1 MAYINLQSVS
11 FSYPMYEGS
20 SRSLKRAVVHSVGG
34 RLREDSGRIEV
45 QALRDINLTLR
56 SGDRLALLGHNGAGK
71 STLLKVLS
79 GIHEPPTGRITREG
93 TVSSM
98 LDPGLGLDQE
108 ASGSDNIISRCIF
121 LGMTYAEAR
130 RRLASIGEFTEV
142 GPYLDM
148 PLRTYSTGMLVR
160 LMFAAS
166 TEVRPD
172 ILIMD
177 ELMAAGDIAFADRAK
192 KRIINYVQTAS
203 ILVLASHDLTTLS
216 NYCNRGALLSAG
228 SITMLGDI
236 DQVIEAYKASRPQ

>member
-1 MAYINLQSVS
+1 M
-11 FSYPMYEGS
+11 
-20 SRSLKRAVVHSVGG
+20 
-34 RLREDSGRIEV
+34 
-45 QALRDINLTLR
+45 RDINLTLR